1 VPEEVGNL
9 MILKG
14 TGIKLSELK
23 SQLSSIEENNA
34 LLWAK
39 QIFKTSFQIMKWMRN
54 RKQKIKQFDHLTK
67 DELIENHLANY
78 FIAK

>member
-39 QIFKTSFQIMKWMRN
+39 QIFKTKS
-54 RKQKIKQFDHLTK
+54 
-67 DELIENHLANY
+67 NHEVDAE
-78 FIAK
+78 